1 MHERFLSQTRNTVNG
16 MLWRS
21 KRTLLNLTCT
31 AVRARRE
38 LRLDTMLVHL
48 YSHTGWMGVILLA
61 AGKSQWI
68 GPALVKKLAAVKDD
82 VEVAAAA
89 TMMYKENDN
98 KHGALLLLTRT
109 RHANSLHTY
118 VKLWTCMER
127 AELWWS
133 RPQ

>member
-1 MHERFLSQTRNTVNG
+1 
-16 MLWRS
+16 
-21 KRTLLNLTCT
+21 
-31 AVRARRE
+31 
-38 LRLDTMLVHL
+38 MLVHL

-98 KHGALLLLTRT
+98 EHGTLQLITST
-109 RHANSLHTY
+109 RHANGLHTY
-118 VKLWTCMER
+118 VKFWT
-127 AELWWS
+127 WS
-133 RPQ
+133 VLSCDGVFLSGGITPQSSVRLCRRKPMQMHWSCV